1 MPRGALSNSHRKRSL
16 ELITGYKAVQ
26 AFKLVADK
34 IKQNLLKH
42 VLEQKMWAADVRS
55 RHNKRIALLQDGARG
70 VCARGPRPSR
80 RSRWHQLPR
89 PGPGSANLEIRKRDT
104 ETALKK
110 KNSISILWF
119 DIFLPSA
126 FVANDSR
133 KPVLICPQSPSLFT

>member
-70 VCARGPRPSR
+70 VCARGA
-80 RSRWHQLPR
+80 R
-89 PGPGSANLEIRKRDT
+89 PGSTSCRARGPGVPILRFVIAIQRL
-104 ETALKK
+104 LKK
-110 KNSISILWF
+110 KKILLASYGL
-119 DIFLPSA
+119 IF
-126 FVANDSR
+126 F
-133 KPVLICPQSPSLFT
+133 CPQHS